1 MEAQTATPQPE
12 CECGVHPSVFYLLAT
27 LLLTS
32 CSTAMLCAAI
42 MTEHWEHVSWERA
55 ALAAL
60 ANASNTALNWMLDE
74 KVVKIEDTNSKKG
87 GGTFL
92 VPMNGGIW
100 TMCVSLEDEEV
111 SILSRAGF
119 PKEPLCTNYLADD
132 EDEEQRGDWQHRE
145 YCMQNLS
152 ISCAL
157 VCLIVLGSA
166 ALVGAF
172 GLCKHQISAVL
183 VTGVMYLL
191 AGLFA
196 MFTLMII
203 HFKRVQ
209 RVSTRGSPHVDDTA
223 DGVIGPRYPALP
235 LLSAREFTTSW
246 SLELG
251 WGGVAL
257 ATTTSLLWILLSK
270 IMRYNPISSMLL

>member
-1 MEAQTATPQPE
+1 MDTQTPPQE
-12 CECGVHPSVFYLLAT
+12 CECGVQPSVFYLLAT

-32 CSTAMLCAAI
+32 CSTAMLCASI
-42 MTEHWEHVSWERA
+42 MTDHWEHVVWERA

-60 ANASNTALNWMLDE
+60 ANASSTTLQWLLDE
-74 KVVKIEDTNSKKG
+74 KVAKIEHTGHRKG

-100 TMCVSLEDEEV
+100 TMCVSLEEEEV

-119 PKEPLCTNYLADD
+119 PTQPVCTNYLADSEDD
-132 EDEEQRGDWQHRE
+132 EPRADWQHR
-145 YCMQNLS
+145 MQNLS

-172 GLCKHQISAVL
+172 GVCKHQISAVL

-209 RVSTRGSPHVDDTA
+209 RTSTRGVHGDGTG
-223 DGVIGPRYPALP
+223 DGVVGPQAPAYP
-235 LLSAREFTTSW
+235 LLAAREFSTAW
-246 SLELG
+246 SLDLG
-251 WGGVAL
+251 WGGVVL

-270 IMRYNPISSMLL
+270 IMRYNPLSAMLL

>member
-1 MEAQTATPQPE
+1 MDGQTVTPPAD
-12 CECGVHPSVFYLLAT
+12 CECGVHPSGFYLLAT

-42 MTEHWEHVSWERA
+42 MTDHWEHVAWDRA
-55 ALAAL
+55 ALTAL
-60 ANASNTALNWMLDE
+60 ANTSHIPLQWLLDE
-74 KVVKIEDTNSKKG
+74 KVVKVDDPNNRKG
-87 GGTFL
+87 IGTFL

-100 TMCVSLEDEEV
+100 TMCVSLEEEEAT
-111 SILSRAGF
+111 ILSRVGF
-119 PKEPLCTNYLADD
+119 PKEPVCTNYLADSD
-132 EDEEQRGDWQHRE
+132 YEEPRADWQHR
-145 YCMQNLS
+145 MQNLS

-172 GLCKHQISAVL
+172 GVCKHQISAVL
-183 VTGVMYLL
+183 ITGVMYLL

-209 RVSTRGSPHVDDTA
+209 RVSSRGSSHGDDTG
-223 DGVIGPRYPALP
+223 DGVVGPKTTVIP
-235 LLSAREFTTSW
+235 LLSAREFSTSW

-251 WGGVAL
+251 WGGVVL

-270 IMRYNPISSMLL
+270 IMRYNPISTMLL

>member
-1 MEAQTATPQPE
+1 MEAQTTTPQAD

-42 MTEHWEHVSWERA
+42 MTEHWEQVVWEHA

-60 ANASNTALNWMLDE
+60 ANASNTALQWLLDE
-74 KVVKIEDTNSKKG
+74 KVVKIEDSSNRKG

-100 TMCVSLEDEEV
+100 TMCVALDEEEV

-119 PKEPLCTNYLADD
+119 PSQPVCTNYLANSDD
-132 EDEEQRGDWQHRE
+132 EEPRADWQHR
-145 YCMQNLS
+145 MQNLS

-172 GLCKHQISAVL
+172 GICKHQISAVL
-183 VTGVMYLL
+183 ITGVMYLL

-209 RVSTRGSPHVDDTA
+209 RVSARGSSHVDGTD
-223 DGVIGPRYPALP
+223 DGVVGPRGPAMP
-235 LLSAREFTTSW
+235 LLSAREFSTSW

-270 IMRYNPISSMLL
+270 IMRYNPISAMLL

>member
-60 ANASNTALNWMLDE
+60 ANASNMALNWMLDE

-132 EDEEQRGDWQHRE
+132 EDEEQRGDWQHR
-145 YCMQNLS
+145 MQNLS

>member
-1 MEAQTATPQPE
+1 MEAQTATPQGD

-42 MTEHWEHVSWERA
+42 MTEHWEHVSWERS
-55 ALAAL
+55 ALTAL
-60 ANASNTALNWMLDE
+60 ANASNTALQWLLDE
-74 KVVKIEDTNSKKG
+74 KVVKVEDTSKKKG

-100 TMCVSLEDEEV
+100 KMCVSLEEEEV
-111 SILSRAGF
+111 SLLSNAGF
-119 PKEPLCTNYLADD
+119 PTEPLCTNYLADD
-132 EDEEQRGDWQHRE
+132 ESEEPRADWQHR
-145 YCMQNLS
+145 MQNLS

-172 GLCKHQISAVL
+172 GVCKHQISAVL
-183 VTGVMYLL
+183 ITGVMYLL

-223 DGVIGPRYPALP
+223 DGLIGPRGPALP

-251 WGGVAL
+251 WGGVVL

-270 IMRYNPISSMLL
+270 IMRYNPLSSMLM

>member
-1 MEAQTATPQPE
+1 
-12 CECGVHPSVFYLLAT
+12 
-27 LLLTS
+27 
-32 CSTAMLCAAI
+32 
-42 MTEHWEHVSWERA
+42 
-55 ALAAL
+55 
-60 ANASNTALNWMLDE
+60 
-74 KVVKIEDTNSKKG
+74 
-87 GGTFL
+87 
-92 VPMNGGIW
+92 
-100 TMCVSLEDEEV
+100 
-111 SILSRAGF
+111 
-119 PKEPLCTNYLADD
+119 
-132 EDEEQRGDWQHRE
+132 
-145 YCMQNLS
+145 MQNLS

-172 GLCKHQISAVL
+172 GVCKHQISAVL

-203 HFKRVQ
+203 HFKRMQ
-209 RVSTRGSPHVDDTA
+209 RVSTRSSPHGDDTA
-223 DGVIGPRYPALP
+223 DGVVGPRAPALP

-270 IMRYNPISSMLL
+270 IMRYNPISAMLL

>member
-1 MEAQTATPQPE
+1 MEAQTATPQSD
-12 CECGVHPSVFYLLAT
+12 CECGVHPSALYLLAT

-32 CSTAMLCAAI
+32 CSSAMLCAAI
-42 MTEHWEHVSWERA
+42 MTDHWEHVVWERA

-60 ANASNTALNWMLDE
+60 ANASNTALQWLLDE
-74 KVVKIEDTNSKKG
+74 KLAKIEDTSSRKG
-87 GGTFL
+87 GGASTFL

-100 TMCVSLEDEEV
+100 TMCVSLEEEEIE
-111 SILSRAGF
+111 ILSRIGF
-119 PKEPLCTNYLADD
+119 PTQPLCTNYLANSDD
-132 EDEEQRGDWQHRE
+132 EEPRADWQHR
-145 YCMQNLS
+145 MQNLS

-166 ALVGAF
+166 ALVGIF
-172 GLCKHQISAVL
+172 GVCKHQISAVL
-183 VTGVMYLL
+183 ITGVMYLL

-209 RVSTRGSPHVDDTA
+209 RVSSRGIHGDDTC
-223 DGVIGPRYPALP
+223 DGVIGPRHLALP

-251 WGGVAL
+251 WGGVVL
-257 ATTTSLLWILLSK
+257 VTTTSLLWILLSK

>member
-1 MEAQTATPQPE
+1 MEQTETPPQD

-42 MTEHWEHVSWERA
+42 MTDHWEHVVWEHA

-60 ANASNTALNWMLDE
+60 ANASNTALQWLLDE
-74 KVVKIEDTNSKKG
+74 KVAKIEEPGRKG

-100 TMCVSLEDEEV
+100 TMCVSLEEEEV
-111 SILSRAGF
+111 TILSRAGF
-119 PKEPLCTNYLADD
+119 PTEPLCTNYLADN
-132 EDEEQRGDWQHRE
+132 EDEEPRADWQHR
-145 YCMQNLS
+145 MQNLS

-172 GLCKHQISAVL
+172 GVCKHQISAVL
-183 VTGVMYLL
+183 ITGVMYLL

-203 HFKRVQ
+203 HFKRIQ
-209 RVSTRGSPHVDDTA
+209 RVSSRGSSHGDDTG
-223 DGVIGPRYPALP
+223 DGVVGNQAPAIP
-235 LLSAREFTTSW
+235 LLSAREFSTSW

-257 ATTTSLLWILLSK
+257 ASLTSLLWILLSK
-270 IMRYNPISSMLL
+270 IMRYNPISAMLL

>member
-1 MEAQTATPQPE
+1 MEAQTTTPQTE

-42 MTEHWEHVSWERA
+42 MTEHWEHVVWDHA

-60 ANASNTALNWMLDE
+60 ANASNTALQWLLDE
-74 KVVKIEDTNSKKG
+74 KVAKIEDTSNRKG

-100 TMCVSLEDEEV
+100 TMCVSLEEEEV
-111 SILSRAGF
+111 SILSRVGF
-119 PKEPLCTNYLADD
+119 PTQPVCTNYLANSDD
-132 EDEEQRGDWQHRE
+132 EEPRADWQHR
-145 YCMQNLS
+145 MQNLS

-166 ALVGAF
+166 ALVGTF
-172 GLCKHQISAVL
+172 GICKHQISAVL
-183 VTGVMYLL
+183 ITGVMYLL

-209 RVSTRGSPHVDDTA
+209 RVSARGSSHA
-223 DGVIGPRYPALP
+223 DGSTDGVAGSRAAAAP
-235 LLSAREFTTSW
+235 LLAARDFSTAW

-251 WGGVAL
+251 WAGVAL

-270 IMRYNPISSMLL
+270 IMRYNPISAMLL

>member
-1 MEAQTATPQPE
+1 
-12 CECGVHPSVFYLLAT
+12 
-27 LLLTS
+27 
-32 CSTAMLCAAI
+32 MLCAAI
-42 MTEHWEHVSWERA
+42 MTDHWEQVGWERA

-60 ANASNTALNWMLDE
+60 ANASNTALQWLLDD
-74 KVVKIEDTNSKKG
+74 KVVKIEETGNRKG
-87 GGTFL
+87 VGGTFL

-100 TMCVSLEDEEV
+100 TMCVSLEEEEV
-111 SILSRAGF
+111 TMLSRVGF
-119 PKEPLCTNYLADD
+119 PKQPLCTNYLANSD
-132 EDEEQRGDWQHRE
+132 EDEPRADWQHR
-145 YCMQNLS
+145 MQNLS

-172 GLCKHQISAVL
+172 GICKHQISAVL
-183 VTGVMYLL
+183 ITGVMYLL

-203 HFKRVQ
+203 HFKRIQ
-209 RVSTRGSPHVDDTA
+209 RVSTRGTHSDDTS
-223 DGVIGPRYPALP
+223 DGVVGPQIPALP
-235 LLSAREFTTSW
+235 LLTAREFSTSW

-270 IMRYNPISSMLL
+270 IMRYNPISTMLL

>member
-1 MEAQTATPQPE
+1 MEAQTATPQAE

-42 MTEHWEHVSWERA
+42 MTDHWEHVTWERA

-60 ANASNTALNWMLDE
+60 ANTSNTVLQWLLDE
-74 KVVKIEDTNSKKG
+74 KVAKIEEPSHRKNS
-87 GGTFL
+87 GTFL

-100 TMCVSLEDEEV
+100 TMCVSLEEEEV
-111 SILSRAGF
+111 TILSRVGF
-119 PKEPLCTNYLADD
+119 PTEPLCTNYLANNQ
-132 EDEEQRGDWQHRE
+132 DEEIRADWQHR
-145 YCMQNLS
+145 MQNLS

-172 GLCKHQISAVL
+172 GVCKHQISAVL

-203 HFKRVQ
+203 HFKRMQ
-209 RVSTRGSPHVDDTA
+209 RVSTRSSPHGDDTA
-223 DGVIGPRYPALP
+223 DGVVGPRAPALP

-270 IMRYNPISSMLL
+270 IMRYNPITAMLL

>member
-1 MEAQTATPQPE
+1 MEAQTSTPHTE

-32 CSTAMLCAAI
+32 CSTAMLCASI
-42 MTEHWEHVSWERA
+42 MTDHWEQVKWDHT

-60 ANASNTALNWMLDE
+60 ANASNTALQWLLDD
-74 KVVKIEDTNSKKG
+74 KVAKIEDTSHKKAQA
-87 GGTFL
+87 TFL

-111 SILSRAGF
+111 TILYRAGF
-119 PKEPLCTNYLADD
+119 PKQPLCTNYLADND
-132 EDEEQRGDWQHRE
+132 DEEPRADWQHR
-145 YCMQNLS
+145 MQNLS

-166 ALVGAF
+166 ALVGTF
-172 GLCKHQISAVL
+172 GVCKHQISAVL
-183 VTGVMYLL
+183 ITGVMYLL

-203 HFKRVQ
+203 HFKRIQ
-209 RVSTRGSPHVDDTA
+209 RVSTRGSMHGDDTS
-223 DGVIGPRYPALP
+223 DGVVGPQNPAYY
-235 LLSAREFTTSW
+235 LLSAREFSTSW
-246 SLELG
+246 SLDLG

-257 ATTTSLLWILLSK
+257 AATTSLLWILLSK
-270 IMRYNPISSMLL
+270 IMRYNPISTLLL

>member
-1 MEAQTATPQPE
+1 MEPQTTTPQTE

-32 CSTAMLCAAI
+32 CSTAMLCASI
-42 MTEHWEHVSWERA
+42 MTDHWEHVVWEHA
-55 ALAAL
+55 ALVAL
-60 ANASNTALNWMLDE
+60 ANTSNTALQWLLDE
-74 KVVKIEDTNSKKG
+74 KVAKIEDASNRKG
-87 GGTFL
+87 GSTFL

-100 TMCVSLEDEEV
+100 TMCVSLEEEEV

-119 PKEPLCTNYLADD
+119 PTQPLCTNYLANNDDD
-132 EDEEQRGDWQHRE
+132 EPRADWQHR
-145 YCMQNLS
+145 MQNLS

-172 GLCKHQISAVL
+172 GVCKHQISAVL

-203 HFKRVQ
+203 HFKRIQ
-209 RVSTRGSPHVDDTA
+209 RVSARGSSHVDDTT
-223 DGVIGPRYPALP
+223 DGVVGPQAPALP
-235 LLSAREFTTSW
+235 LLSAREFYNSW

-270 IMRYNPISSMLL
+270 IMRYNPISAMLL

>member
-1 MEAQTATPQPE
+1 MDAQTPGDDCAI
-12 CECGVHPSVFYLLAT
+12 HPSGFYLLAT

-42 MTEHWEHVSWERA
+42 MTEHWEHVSWERS
-55 ALAAL
+55 ALTAL
-60 ANASNTALNWMLDE
+60 ANASNTAIHWLLDD
-74 KVVKIEDTNSKKG
+74 KVAKVEDGNRKG

-111 SILSRAGF
+111 SILSRVGF
-119 PKEPLCTNYLADD
+119 PKQPLCTNYLADND
-132 EDEEQRGDWQHRE
+132 SEEPRSDWQHR
-145 YCMQNLS
+145 MQNLS

-172 GLCKHQISAVL
+172 GVCKHQISAVL

-203 HFKRVQ
+203 HVKRVQ
-209 RVSTRGSPHVDDTA
+209 RVSTRGSSDDTD
-223 DGVIGPRYPALP
+223 DGVLGPRGPALT
-235 LLSAREFTTSW
+235 LLSAREFTTAW

-257 ATTTSLLWILLSK
+257 ATITSILWILLSK
-270 IMRYNPISSMLL
+270 IMRYNPLSSMLL

>member
-1 MEAQTATPQPE
+1 MEAQTATPQGD

-42 MTEHWEHVSWERA
+42 MTEHWEHVSWERS
-55 ALAAL
+55 ALTAL
-60 ANASNTALNWMLDE
+60 ANASNTAIQWLLDE
-74 KVVKIEDTNSKKG
+74 KVVKVEDTSKKKG
-87 GGTFL
+87 GGGSTFL

-100 TMCVSLEDEEV
+100 KMCVSLEEEEV

-119 PKEPLCTNYLADD
+119 PTEPLCTNYLADD
-132 EDEEQRGDWQHRE
+132 ENEEPRADWQH
-145 YCMQNLS
+145 LP
-152 ISCAL
+152 
-157 VCLIVLGSA
+157 
-166 ALVGAF
+166 
-172 GLCKHQISAVL
+172 
-183 VTGVMYLL
+183 
-191 AGLFA
+191 GLFA

-209 RVSTRGSPHVDDTA
+209 RVSARAVDDNA
-223 DGVIGPRYPALP
+223 DGVAGPRGPALP

-251 WGGVAL
+251 WGGVVL

-270 IMRYNPISSMLL
+270 IMRYNPLSAMLM

>member
-1 MEAQTATPQPE
+1 MLCYYIYATITNPPVPRP
-12 CECGVHPSVFYLLAT
+12 CYVTICFYYPC
-27 LLLTS
+27 S

-42 MTEHWEHVSWERA
+42 MTQHWEHVSWERA

-60 ANASNTALNWMLDE
+60 ANASNTAIQWLLDE
-74 KVVKIEDTNSKKG
+74 KVVKIEDSNQRKG

-100 TMCVSLEDEEV
+100 TMCVSLEEEEV

-119 PKEPLCTNYLADD
+119 PKQPLCTNYLADGD
-132 EDEEQRGDWQHRE
+132 DEEQRGDWQHR
-145 YCMQNLS
+145 MQNLS

-157 VCLIVLGSA
+157 VCLIVLVSA

-172 GLCKHQISAVL
+172 GVCKHQISAVL

-203 HFKRVQ
+203 HLKRA
-209 RVSTRGSPHVDDTA
+209 RVSLRPLDG
-223 DGVIGPRYPALP
+223 DGVIGPRHPALP
-235 LLSAREFTTSW
+235 LLTAREFNTSW

-251 WGGVAL
+251 WGGVVL
-257 ATTTSLLWILLSK
+257 ATTASLLWILLSK
-270 IMRYNPISSMLL
+270 IMRYNPILGMI

>member
-1 MEAQTATPQPE
+1 METQTATPQSE
-12 CECGVHPSVFYLLAT
+12 CECGVHPSMFYLLAT

-42 MTEHWEHVSWERA
+42 MTEHWEHVSWEKA

-60 ANASNTALNWMLDE
+60 ANASNTALQWLLDE
-74 KVVKIEDTNSKKG
+74 KVVKIGDSHSRKG

-100 TMCVSLEDEEV
+100 TMCVSLEEEEV
-111 SILSRAGF
+111 SILARAGF
-119 PKEPLCTNYLADD
+119 PTEPLCTNYLADD
-132 EDEEQRGDWQHRE
+132 EDEQRGDWQHR
-145 YCMQNLS
+145 MQNLS

-172 GLCKHQISAVL
+172 GVCKHQISAVL

-209 RVSTRGSPHVDDTA
+209 RVSTRGSSHGDDTA
-223 DGVIGPRYPALP
+223 DGVIGPRYPAFP

>member
-1 MEAQTATPQPE
+1 
-12 CECGVHPSVFYLLAT
+12 
-27 LLLTS
+27 
-32 CSTAMLCAAI
+32 MLCAAM
-42 MTEHWEHVSWERA
+42 MTEHWEHVAWERA

-60 ANASNTALNWMLDE
+60 ANTSNTVLHWLLDD
-74 KVVKIEDTNSKKG
+74 KVAKVEVANNRKGG

-100 TMCVSLEDEEV
+100 TMCVSLE
-111 SILSRAGF
+111 G
-119 PKEPLCTNYLADD
+119 
-132 EDEEQRGDWQHRE
+132 
-145 YCMQNLS
+145 MQNLS
-152 ISCAL
+152 ISCAM

-166 ALVGAF
+166 ALVGTF
-172 GLCKHQISAVL
+172 GVCKHQISAVL

-203 HFKRVQ
+203 HFKRIQ
-209 RVSTRGSPHVDDTA
+209 RVSTRSSSHGDDTA
-223 DGVIGPRYPALP
+223 DGVVGPRIAALP

-270 IMRYNPISSMLL
+270 IMRYNPISTMLL

>member
-1 MEAQTATPQPE
+1 
-12 CECGVHPSVFYLLAT
+12 
-27 LLLTS
+27 
-32 CSTAMLCAAI
+32 MLCAAI
-42 MTEHWEHVSWERA
+42 MTDHWENVAWQHT

-60 ANASNTALNWMLDE
+60 ANASNTALQWLLDE
-74 KVVKIEDTNSKKG
+74 KVAKIEEPGRKGG

-100 TMCVSLEDEEV
+100 TMCVSLQEEEV
-111 SILSRAGF
+111 SILNRAGF
-119 PKEPLCTNYLADD
+119 PKQPLCKNYLAENDD
-132 EDEEQRGDWQHRE
+132 IEPRADWQHR
-145 YCMQNLS
+145 MQNLS

-172 GLCKHQISAVL
+172 GVCKHQISAVL
-183 VTGVMYLL
+183 ITGVMYLL

-203 HFKRVQ
+203 HFKRIQ
-209 RVSTRGSPHVDDTA
+209 RRGSHTDDSG
-223 DGVIGPRYPALP
+223 DGIVGSLTPALP
-235 LLSAREFTTSW
+235 LLSAREFSTSW

-251 WGGVAL
+251 WGGVVL
-257 ATTTSLLWILLSK
+257 ASTTSLLWILLSK
-270 IMRYNPISSMLL
+270 IMRYNPISTMLL

>member
-1 MEAQTATPQPE
+1 
-12 CECGVHPSVFYLLAT
+12 
-27 LLLTS
+27 
-32 CSTAMLCAAI
+32 MLCAAI
-42 MTEHWEHVSWERA
+42 MTDHWEQVGWERA
-55 ALAAL
+55 ALAAF
-60 ANASNTALNWMLDE
+60 ANTSNTALQWLLDE
-74 KVVKIEDTNSKKG
+74 KVVKIEDTGSRKG

-100 TMCVSLEDEEV
+100 TMCVSLEEEEIT
-111 SILSRAGF
+111 ILSRVGF
-119 PKEPLCTNYLADD
+119 PKQPLCTNYLANS
-132 EDEEQRGDWQHRE
+132 DEEEPRADWQHR
-145 YCMQNLS
+145 MQNLS

-172 GLCKHQISAVL
+172 GICKHQISAVL
-183 VTGVMYLL
+183 ITGVMYLL

-209 RVSTRGSPHVDDTA
+209 RVSARGGHVDDTG
-223 DGVIGPRYPALP
+223 DGVVGPQAAALP
-235 LLSAREFTTSW
+235 LLSARQFSTSW

-270 IMRYNPISSMLL
+270 IMRYNPISTMLL

>member
-1 MEAQTATPQPE
+1 MEAQTETPQG
-12 CECGVHPSVFYLLAT
+12 ECGAVHPSVFYLLAT

-32 CSTAMLCAAI
+32 CSTAMLCAAL
-42 MTEHWEHVSWERA
+42 MTEHWEHVTWEKS
-55 ALAAL
+55 ALTTL
-60 ANASNTALNWMLDE
+60 ANASNTALQWLLDE
-74 KVVKIEDTNSKKG
+74 KVVHIEDVNNKKSK
-87 GGTFL
+87 GTFL

-100 TMCVSLEDEEV
+100 TMCLSLEEEEV
-111 SILSRAGF
+111 SILSRIGF
-119 PKEPLCTNYLADD
+119 PTEPLCTHYLADND
-132 EDEEQRGDWQHRE
+132 NEERRADWQHR
-145 YCMQNLS
+145 MQNLS

-172 GLCKHQISAVL
+172 GVCKHQISAVL
-183 VTGVMYLL
+183 VTGVLYLL

-209 RVSTRGSPHVDDTA
+209 RVSNRDSPLVDDTA
-223 DGVIGPRYPALP
+223 DGVVGPHGPAYA

-251 WGGVAL
+251 WGGVVL
-257 ATTTSLLWILLSK
+257 ATTTSLFWILLSK
-270 IMRYNPISSMLL
+270 IMRYNPLFSMLL

>member
-1 MEAQTATPQPE
+1 
-12 CECGVHPSVFYLLAT
+12 
-27 LLLTS
+27 
-32 CSTAMLCAAI
+32 
-42 MTEHWEHVSWERA
+42 
-55 ALAAL
+55 
-60 ANASNTALNWMLDE
+60 
-74 KVVKIEDTNSKKG
+74 
-87 GGTFL
+87 
-92 VPMNGGIW
+92 MNGGIW
-100 TMCVSLEDEEV
+100 TMCVTLEEEEV
-111 SILSRAGF
+111 NMLARVGF
-119 PKEPLCTNYLADD
+119 PKEPLCTNYLANNNN
-132 EDEEQRGDWQHRE
+132 EEEPRADWQHR
-145 YCMQNLS
+145 MQNLS

-172 GLCKHQISAVL
+172 GICKHQISAVL

-203 HFKRVQ
+203 HCKRIQ
-209 RVSTRGSPHVDDTA
+209 RVSTRGSPHVDDTG
-223 DGVIGPRYPALP
+223 DGVVGPEDRALA
-235 LLSAREFTTSW
+235 LLSAREFSTAW

-270 IMRYNPISSMLL
+270 IMRYNPISTMLL